1 MANTFYPVISDT
13 HAYVNAAK
21 YKEEGAFSYAQKG
34 TGHMIYS
41 SAWEPQ
47 RTNNFELII
56 ENLDSLVTANY
67 KETVEDSMKTTS
79 NSNIYSLA
87 SDYSQDPD
95 TNIIHPPNAGER
107 IMLSVDSY
115 TAPAI
120 EIATITTNYGNNSI
134 KWAGKPEFPNSTIVV
149 NDYIGI
155 QVERILSA
163 WFRCAYDF
171 KSEKI
176 GLAKHYKKTGYL
188 AEYDPKGGTARVW
201 RLDGLWLAS
210 FNLGEWNQAGN
221 EQRKLN
227 ATLVYDRVVPDYGVY
242 DTYNPYGIWTGTK
255 DETGKGWYKQDEPIR
270 STTSTNPNPP
280 INTGETETNT
290 D

>member
-1 MANTFYPVISDT
+1 MASSFYPIITNT
-13 HAYVNAAK
+13 HNYVNGTK
-21 YKEEGAFSYAQKG
+21 YDNEAFSYAQKG

-56 ENLDSLVTANY
+56 EHLDTLVMANSE
-67 KETVEDSMKTTS
+67 ETVANSMTGTDTTLT
-79 NSNIYSLA
+79 YA
-87 SDYSQDPD
+87 TGVEDYSGKP
-95 TNIIHPPNAGER
+95 NNNVMHPPNAAER

-210 FNLGEWNQAGN
+210 FNLGEWSQDGN
-221 EQRKLN
+221 AQRKIN
-227 ATLVYDRVVPDYGVY
+227 ATLVYDRVVPDYGV
-242 DTYNPYGIWTGTK
+242 DDNNNPYGTWTNVSSTSQN
-255 DETGKGWYKQDEPIR
+255 TGVTDQGIVLDAPYE
-270 STTSTNPNPP
+270 SSSANPN
-280 INTGETETNT
+280 TSST

>member
-1 MANTFYPVISDT
+1 MANTFYPIISDT
-13 HAYVNAAK
+13 HTYVRNN
-21 YKEEGAFSYAQKG
+21 GADDGSFSYAQKG

-56 ENLDSLVTANY
+56 EGLDILKTANY
-67 KETVEDSMKTTS
+67 GETVADSMQKVDNVSWNYDDTQYDEKDI
-79 NSNIYSLA
+79 IY
-87 SDYSQDPD
+87 
-95 TNIIHPPNAGER
+95 PPNAPER
-107 IMLSVDSY
+107 IMLSVDSF

-134 KWAGKPEFPNSTIVV
+134 KWAGKPEFPNSTLVV

-155 QVERILSA
+155 QVERILAS

-210 FNLGEWNQAGN
+210 FNLGEWSQAGN

-242 DTYNPYGIWTGTK
+242 DDGNSGTNPYGVWANRTDTSS
-255 DETGKGWYKQDEPIR
+255 EYQDGV
-270 STTSTNPNPP
+270 S
-280 INTGETETNT
+280 INTGYSSSLPYGDGGDSNYDTTS
-290 D
+290 